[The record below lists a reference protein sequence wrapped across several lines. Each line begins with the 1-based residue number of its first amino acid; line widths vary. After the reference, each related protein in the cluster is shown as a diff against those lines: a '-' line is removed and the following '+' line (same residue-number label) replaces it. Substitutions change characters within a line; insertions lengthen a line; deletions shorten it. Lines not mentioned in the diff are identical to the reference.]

1 MAGRLQDKVAI
12 ITGGARGI
20 GGATARRFAAE
31 GARVVIGDLLA
42 DDGDKTVAAIA
53 AAGGSAT
60 FVQVDVTQEADCR
73 RLAETAVE
81 QYGRLDVVV
90 TCAGILQGAYAAI
103 EELDV
108 ETFDRVQSVNVRGT
122 FLAVKHAVPQLK
134 KHRSGVVLCISS
146 GAGVR
151 GPSSSIAYGTSKAG
165 VHGLVMTLQPRLE
178 ALGIRVHAICPGSL
192 DTVLKRE
199 NVADGARAAGR
210 DPTEALAKAQLG
222 DPDGVAKVLAF
233 LASDDADF
241 VRGTIFTR

>member
-1 MAGRLQDKVAI
+1 VAI
-12 ITGGARGI
+12 VTGGARGI

-31 GARVVIGDLLA
+31 GAKVVIGDLLPDEGQETA
-42 DDGDKTVAAIA
+42 AAIA
-53 AAGGSAT
+53 AAGGSAI
-60 FVQVDVTQEADCR
+60 FVQADVTQEADC
-73 RLAETAVE
+73 LLLSQTAAAE
-81 QYGRLDVVV
+81 YGRLDTIV

-108 ETFDRVQSVNVRGT
+108 ETFDRVQAVNVRGT
-122 FLAVKHAVPQLK
+122 FLAVKHAVPHLK
-134 KHRSGVVLCISS
+134 KNRGGVVLCISS

-210 DPTEALAKAQLG
+210 DPIEALAKAQLG
-222 DPDGVAKVLAF
+222 DPDGVAKVLIF
-233 LASDDADF
+233 LASDDAGF

>member
-12 ITGGARGI
+12 VTGGARGI

-31 GARVVIGDLLA
+31 GAKVVIGDLLA
-42 DDGDKTVAAIA
+42 DDGDKTVAAIT
-53 AAGGSAT
+53 AAGGDAT

-73 RLAETAVE
+73 RLAKTAVE
-81 QYGRLDVVV
+81 QYGRLDVIV

-108 ETFDRVQSVNVRGT
+108 ETFDRVQAVNVRGT

-192 DTVLKRE
+192 DTVLKR
-199 NVADGARAAGR
+199 
-210 DPTEALAKAQLG
+210 
-222 DPDGVAKVLAF
+222 
-233 LASDDADF
+233 
-241 VRGTIFTR
+241 